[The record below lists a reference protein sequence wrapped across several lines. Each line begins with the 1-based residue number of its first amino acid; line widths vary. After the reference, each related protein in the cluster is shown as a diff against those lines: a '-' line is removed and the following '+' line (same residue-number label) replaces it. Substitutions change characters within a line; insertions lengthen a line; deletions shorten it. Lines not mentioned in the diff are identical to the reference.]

1 MRRVPLLLAL
11 FAFAAPFAAAETAA
25 PQAIVDGMKCDV
37 DPEMT
42 YAYFLP
48 DGYSKDK
55 RWPVVFVFDPR
66 QRGKMAAELF
76 EEAARDRGW
85 IIVSS
90 NNTRSD
96 GAFEPNARAVNAM
109 WYDVHQRFSIDRSRV
124 YAAGFSG
131 GAILAWVLG
140 ENTRGLAGIISVG
153 GRAPDNRARGP
164 VPFDWIGIA
173 GSTDFNLIETQLIE
187 ERLAAANGMRRLEI
201 FDGGHRWAPKDLLRD
216 AVEWLEVLAMKRNLR
231 PRDDA
236 FLARIL
242 GEEMAAA
249 AASSDELVAMR
260 RYDTIVR
267 TFDGIADAGE
277 AKKRADALRG
287 SKSVRAL
294 EADERR
300 GRKLEELWRSRLP
313 PILRQFTDG
322 EDIPALPQLMHDLQI
337 GSLKKQAEAKTYTGM
352 AAARVLATMYVQ
364 FDFYLARDLSGPR
377 HAVAKAVAGE
387 IRGDSH

>member
-1 MRRVPLLLAL
+1 MPRAALFLAFLAISIPLLAEES
-11 FAFAAPFAAAETAA
+11 APSRV
-25 PQAIVDGMKCDV
+25 VDGMKCAA

-42 YAYFLP
+42 YAWFLP
-48 DGYSKDK
+48 DGYTKEQ
-55 RWPVVFVFDPR
+55 RWPVLFVFDPR
-66 QRGKMAAELF
+66 SRGKMAAELF

-85 IIVSS
+85 IVVSS

-96 GAFEPNARAVNAM
+96 ESFEPNARAVNAM
-109 WYDVHQRFSIDRSRV
+109 WYDVHQRFSVDRTRI

-131 GAILAWVLG
+131 GAILSWVLG
-140 ENTRGLAGIISVG
+140 ENTKGLAGIISVG
-153 GRAPDNRARGP
+153 GRAPDNRAKGP

-173 GSTDFNLIETQLIE
+173 GSTDFNLIETQIVE

-201 FDGGHRWAPKDLLRD
+201 FEGGHRWAPEEMLRD
-216 AVEWLEVLAMKRNLR
+216 AVEWHEVLAMKRNLR
-231 PRDDA
+231 SRDDA
-236 FLARIL
+236 FIKRIL

-249 AASSDELVAMR
+249 AASPDELVAMR

-267 TFDGIADAGE
+267 TFDGVAEVSDAR
-277 AKKRADALRG
+277 KRAGALRG

-313 PILRQFTDG
+313 PILRQVKEG
-322 EDIPALPQLMHDLQI
+322 EDVPAIPQLVHDLQI
-337 GSLKKQAEAKTYTGM
+337 GSLKKQAEAKTYTGT

-364 FDFYLARDLSGPR
+364 FDFYLARELSGAR
-377 HAVAKAVAGE
+377 QTVAKAVADV

>member
-1 MRRVPLLLAL
+1 MRRVPLLVAL
-11 FAFAAPFAAAETAA
+11 FAFAAPFAAAETAP

-48 DGYSKDK
+48 GGYSKDK

-187 ERLAAANGMRRLEI
+187 ERLAAANGMRRLEV

-231 PRDDA
+231 SRDEA

-249 AASSDELVAMR
+249 AASADELVAMR

-337 GSLKKQAEAKTYTGM
+337 RNLKKQAEAKTYTGM

-377 HAVAKAVAGE
+377 HSVAKAVADE